1 MCQGRRNRF
10 PPPGIQYLDM
20 KILVFAGSTRANSLH
35 KKLALVAAEQLRGL
49 GLETTVVDLKD
60 FPMPMYDGDVESEA
74 GLPPHAKAFRELVR
88 AHDALAIASPEYN
101 GSFPAV
107 IKNVI
112 DWISRPHAGELPLTA
127 FRGKKAILLSTSPG
141 PGGGKRGLRHLRELL
156 DMIGV
161 EVLPAQVT
169 IPKATAAFGASG
181 ELLQDDDR
189 QSLRAAAEELARAVP
204 AEPVQA

>member
-10 PPPGIQYLDM
+10 PAHGIQYLDM

-35 KKLALVAAEQLRGL
+35 KKLALAAAEQLLGL

-88 AHDALAIASPEYN
+88 GHDALAIASPEYN

-112 DWISRPHAGELPLTA
+112 DWISRPHAGEPPLTA

-161 EVLPAQVT
+161 QVLPAQVT

-181 ELLQDDDR
+181 ELLRDDDR